1 MIFYCYSRIGGE
13 AMKDDNEKYFDV
25 SENRNDGEL
34 YSNKYFKRVSGVIK
48 KYNDDIDEFLS

>member
-1 MIFYCYSRIGGE
+1 MFL
-13 AMKDDNEKYFDV
+13 
-25 SENRNDGEL
+25 NRNDGEL